1 MRSLNTVATPR
12 LNFPVAEGVG
22 IFIGIAAYDLLTDG
36 RMDLLKSLSIAV
48 PAAIVWYA
56 FRLLKDRL
64 RDKQPPRQPKIN

>member
-12 LNFPVAEGVG
+12 SNFPVAEGVG

>member
-1 MRSLNTVATPR
+1 MATPR

>member
-1 MRSLNTVATPR
+1 MFSTEDGGLSYPGRAR
-12 LNFPVAEGVG
+12 
-22 IFIGIAAYDLLTDG
+22 AAYDLLTDG

>member
-1 MRSLNTVATPR
+1 MATPR
-12 LNFPVAEGVG
+12 SNFPVAEGVG

-64 RDKQPPRQPKIN
+64 RDKQPPQQPKIN

>member
-1 MRSLNTVATPR
+1 MATPR
-12 LNFPVAEGVG
+12 SNFPVAEGVG